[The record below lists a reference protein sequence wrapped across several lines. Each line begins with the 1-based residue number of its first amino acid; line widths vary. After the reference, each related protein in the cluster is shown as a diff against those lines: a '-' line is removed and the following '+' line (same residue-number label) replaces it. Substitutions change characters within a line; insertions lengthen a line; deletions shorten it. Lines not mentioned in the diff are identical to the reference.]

1 VVLGFRRKDVAHP
14 LDGFGMLIPKAEGFR
29 ILGTIFSSSLFPNR
43 APADCVTLTSYLG
56 GARAPDLA
64 QSPADDLFEITSQ
77 DLRVLLGINGQ
88 PTFKHHVLFPR
99 AIPQYEVGYKRFKKE
114 LTTIENRTPGIFF
127 AGQYR
132 DGISV
137 SDCIMSGH
145 NAANRVVECLQ
156 QAAQRRDSRVP
167 VSVVLATV

>member
-1 VVLGFRRKDVAHP
+1 VVLGFRRKDIAHP
-14 LDGFGMLIPKAEGFR
+14 LDGFGMLIPKNEGFR

-43 APADCVTLTSYLG
+43 APAECVTLTSYLG
-56 GARAPDLA
+56 GTRAPDLA
-64 QSPADDLFEITSQ
+64 QLPAEDVFEITCQ
-77 DLRVLLGINGQ
+77 DLRPLVGVSGQ

-99 AIPQYEVGYKRFKKE
+99 AIPQYDLGYGRFKKS
-114 LTTIENRTPGIFF
+114 LTAIETGAPGIFF

-145 NAANRVVECLQ
+145 NAANRVAEYLQ
-156 QAAQRRDSRVP
+156 ERGQERESWLPAFNL
-167 VSVVLATV
+167 LATA